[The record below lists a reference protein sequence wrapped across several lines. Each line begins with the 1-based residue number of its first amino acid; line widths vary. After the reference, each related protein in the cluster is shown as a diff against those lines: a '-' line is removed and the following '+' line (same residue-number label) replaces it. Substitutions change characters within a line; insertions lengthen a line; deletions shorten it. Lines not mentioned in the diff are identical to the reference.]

1 MVTKIYSGFIDWFYN
16 HLFLF
21 SNSPLVSTLKE
32 QVKIECFSFP
42 SVSVYVHTTL
52 KTPENSWKDSYHCK
66 YLIHQHICVIKR
78 KKTQPDN

>member
-42 SVSVYVHTTL
+42 SVL
-52 KTPENSWKDSYHCK
+52 KYELTKNIVSAVTWLSQQHLTRYSIFTIL
-66 YLIHQHICVIKR
+66 YLYI
-78 KKTQPDN
+78 